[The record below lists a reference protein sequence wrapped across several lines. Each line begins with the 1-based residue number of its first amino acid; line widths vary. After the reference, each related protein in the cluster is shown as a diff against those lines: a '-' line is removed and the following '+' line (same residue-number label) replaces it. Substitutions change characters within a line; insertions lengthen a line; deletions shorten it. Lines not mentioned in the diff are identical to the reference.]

1 MKACIFTT
9 SIDKKDGGP
18 SRSVPILAKG
28 LTMQGIDTILLT
40 CASSDMNSH
49 IIENTPVKLITLS
62 SNISHKALEKLILN
76 ERFDIIHAQNLWN
89 PLYHKVAKIARR
101 HNIPYIMTP
110 RGCLEPWCLKHK
122 ALKKKLALFL
132 YQKNDLQKATCILAT
147 SKMEA
152 TNIRNIGINAPIA
165 VIPNG
170 IDVSEY
176 RCRQS
181 EINVKKQ
188 ICFISRIHQKKG
200 LELLIEVWSKLYKKY
215 PEWKIIIAGNGE
227 KNYIDYLNNLIV
239 SKGLYDSVKILPP
252 VFGNEKQ
259 KLYSESALFI
269 LPSYSENF
277 GMVIAEA
284 MSCGLPVIT
293 TKNTPWEMLNE
304 NNIGWCIDLSLENLQ
319 GCLNSAI
326 NLGMDSLFE
335 MGQHASLYIKDNY
348 HFSSVA
354 KRINLL
360 YDWIKGTVPKPDF
373 IYI

>member
-18 SRSVPILAKG
+18 ARSVPILAKG

-152 TNIRNIGINAPIA
+152 TNIRNIGITAPIA

-176 RCRQS
+176 KCRQS
-181 EINVKKQ
+181 GINVKKQ

-360 YDWIKGTVPKPDF
+360 YDWIKGTIPKPDF

>member
-215 PEWKIIIAGNGE
+215 PEWNIIIAGNGE
-227 KNYIDYLNNLIV
+227 KNYIDYLNSLIV
-239 SKGLYDSVKILPP
+239 SKGLYDSVRILPP

-284 MSCGLPVIT
+284 MSCGP
-293 TKNTPWEMLNE
+293 
-304 NNIGWCIDLSLENLQ
+304 GD
-319 GCLNSAI
+319 
-326 NLGMDSLFE
+326 
-335 MGQHASLYIKDNY
+335 HY
-348 HFSSVA
+348 
-354 KRINLL
+354 
-360 YDWIKGTVPKPDF
+360 
-373 IYI
+373 